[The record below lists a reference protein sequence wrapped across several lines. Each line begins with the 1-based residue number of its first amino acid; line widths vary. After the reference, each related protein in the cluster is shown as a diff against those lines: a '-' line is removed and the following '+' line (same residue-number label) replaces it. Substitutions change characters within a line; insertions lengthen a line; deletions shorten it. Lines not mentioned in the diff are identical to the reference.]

1 MNTKTMIGIGI
12 AAGTTAV
19 TTIAGEI
26 YTLWR
31 VNKVSKEIER
41 FDAAVNEASRYID
54 VNIPNELVTVAMDRA
69 ANAEASK
76 AAEKAA
82 NDAKAIVQTS
92 VDKVIKNEKNNI
104 EASVKTELERQ
115 INLVDIEDIKSKVV
129 NKTSASI
136 ANDVVTRLPF
146 ISSYGDSDIAN
157 IIRAC
162 KEANM
167 SSWQIEDIV
176 KSVKEA

>member
-1 MNTKTMIGIGI
+1 MNTKTIIGLGI
-12 AAGTTAV
+12 AAGATAV

-31 VNKVSKEIER
+31 VNKVSKEVTR
-41 FDAAVNEASRYID
+41 FNAAVDEAARY
-54 VNIPNELVTVAMDRA
+54 VNVDIPNELIAVAMDKA

-76 AAEKAA
+76 AAAKAA
-82 NDAKAIVQTS
+82 DDAKAIVQAS
-92 VDKVIKNEKNNI
+92 VDEVIKQEKSSI
-104 EASVKTELERQ
+104 ENSVKTELERQ
-115 INLVDIEDIKSKVV
+115 INLVDIEDIKSKVI

-136 ANDVVTRLPF
+136 ANDVMARVPF
-146 ISSYGDSDIAN
+146 ISSYGSSDIAGV
-157 IIRAC
+157 IRAC

-176 KSVKEA
+176 KSIKEA

>member
-82 NDAKAIVQTS
+82 NDAKTIVQTS
-92 VDKVIKNEKNNI
+92 VDKVIENEKSNI

-136 ANDVVTRLPF
+136 ANDVVARLPF
-146 ISSYGDSDIAN
+146 ISSYGDSDIAS